1 MLSPGFKKVREFG
14 EGGFGVVYL
23 TEREKDKKASN

>member
-1 MLSPGFKKVREFG
+1 MLCPGYKKVRDLG

-23 TEREKDKKASN
+23 TEREKDKKASA